1 MQLVSS
7 IFPIIKKE
15 CFLDLS
21 ISWFQRSY
29 IQLQILVNQLF
40 VQNDPK
46 CEHKHI
52 EGCHDA
58 VCVEYRL
65 VHRAPK
71 IGGAA
76 RTALLGWF
84 AVLAERVA
92 GCHAPKH
99 WEKKERK
106 EYLDRIQVYLSI
118 DQTVQTLICFKS
130 SDCLFVLCKFLINQ
144 KDKTCIVSRTLI
156 LIFLQ
161 CMI

>member
-1 MQLVSS
+1 M
-7 IFPIIKKE
+7 
-15 CFLDLS
+15 
-21 ISWFQRSY
+21 
-29 IQLQILVNQLF
+29 
-40 VQNDPK
+40 QNDPK

-92 GCHAPKH
+92 GRHVPKH
-99 WEKKERK
+99 WQKKERK
-106 EYLDRIQVYLSI
+106 EYLDRIQRVTAAI
-118 DQTVQTLICFKS
+118 QENGNRTVFSPVIEHLADK
-130 SDCLFVLCKFLINQ
+130 INN
-144 KDKTCIVSRTLI
+144 VVNN
-156 LIFLQ
+156 F
-161 CMI
+161 